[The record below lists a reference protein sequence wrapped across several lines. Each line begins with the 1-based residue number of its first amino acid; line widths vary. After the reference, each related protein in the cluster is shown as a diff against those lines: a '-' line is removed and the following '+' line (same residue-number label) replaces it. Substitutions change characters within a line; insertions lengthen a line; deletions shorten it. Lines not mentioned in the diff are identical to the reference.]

1 MNGVSAGMLVGL
13 IVAGGLGAGIRYVLD
28 VVLARGRRDA
38 FPVGI
43 LVINVTGS
51 GLLGFLTGLGT
62 LVAPDWLAVL
72 GIGLLGGYTT
82 FSTVSV
88 ETVLL
93 AQRRRWRDAALNL
106 LGTLVLAAGGAAA
119 GIGLGGVLA
128 AALAG

>member
-1 MNGVSAGMLVGL
+1 MNGVSAGMLVAL
-13 IVAGGLGAGIRYVLD
+13 VVAGGAGAGIRYVLD
-28 VVLARGRRDA
+28 VLLMRGRRDA

-51 GLLGFLTGLGT
+51 GLLGLLTGLGA

-88 ETVLL
+88 DTIQLM
-93 AQRRRWRDAALNL
+93 RRGRRDWAIVNL
-106 LGTLVLAAGGAAA
+106 VGTFAMAVIAAA
-119 GIGLGGVLA
+119 IGIVIGGLLPG
-128 AALAG
+128 

>member
-1 MNGVSAGMLVGL
+1 MNGVSAGMLVAL
-13 IVAGGLGAGIRYVLD
+13 VVAGGAGAGIRYVLD
-28 VVLARGRRDA
+28 ILLTRGRRDA

-51 GLLGFLTGLGT
+51 GLLGLLTGLGA

-88 ETVLL
+88 DTIQLM
-93 AQRRRWRDAALNL
+93 RRGRRDWAIVNL
-106 LGTLVLAAGGAAA
+106 VGTFAMAVIAAA
-119 GIGLGGVLA
+119 IGIVLGGL
-128 AALAG
+128 LPG

>member
-1 MNGVSAGMLVGL
+1 MNGVSGGMLVAL
-13 IVAGGLGAGIRYVLD
+13 IVAGGLGAGIRYVVD
-28 VVLARGRRDA
+28 VLLTRGRRDA

-51 GLLGFLTGLGT
+51 GLLGLLTGLGA

-88 ETVLL
+88 ETIQLM
-93 AQRRRWRDAALNL
+93 RRGRRDWAVVNL
-106 LGTLVLAAGGAAA
+106 VGTFATAVIAAA
-119 GIGLGGVLA
+119 IGIVIGGLLPG
-128 AALAG
+128 

>member
-28 VVLARGRRDA
+28 VVLTRGRRDA

-88 ETVLL
+88 ETIQLM
-93 AQRRRWRDAALNL
+93 RRGRRDWAVVNL
-106 LGTLVLAAGGAAA
+106 VGTFAMAVIAAA
-119 GIGLGGVLA
+119 IGIVIGGLLPG
-128 AALAG
+128 

>member
-13 IVAGGLGAGIRYVLD
+13 IVAGGLGAGIRYVVD
-28 VVLARGRRDA
+28 VLLTRGRRDV

-51 GLLGFLTGLGT
+51 GLLGLLTGLGT

-88 ETVLL
+88 ETIQLM
-93 AQRRRWRDAALNL
+93 RRGRRDWAVVNL
-106 LGTLVLAAGGAAA
+106 VGTFAMAVIAAA
-119 GIGLGGVLA
+119 IGIVIGGLLPG
-128 AALAG
+128 

>member
-1 MNGVSAGMLVGL
+1 MSAGMLVAL
-13 IVAGGLGAGIRYVLD
+13 VVAGGAGAGIRYVLD
-28 VVLARGRRDA
+28 VLLMRGRRDA

-51 GLLGFLTGLGT
+51 GLLGLLTGLGA

-88 ETVLL
+88 DTIQLM
-93 AQRRRWRDAALNL
+93 RRGRRDWAIVNL
-106 LGTLVLAAGGAAA
+106 VGTFAMAVIAAA
-119 GIGLGGVLA
+119 IGIVIGGLLPG
-128 AALAG
+128 